1 MRVKDDFVTNSSS
14 TSYIVLIPK
23 DFKLEKYLS
32 VMEQM
37 GIASDLVD
45 DYYIEEFE
53 EFFNFEEKIPKSKR
67 LEFLLTKF
75 KEQLNVILHNKNVVV
90 LWEYTEDDSN
100 DFRADP
106 IYSIIFEF
114 LKQLD
119 LVVEEFPSQGED
131 GKCIIIPEECF
142 DALTIKNLAKK
153 RKKKK

>member
-1 MRVKDDFVTNSSS
+1 VKFKQDFVTNSSS
-14 TSYIVLIPK
+14 TSYVVLIPK
-23 DFKLEKYLS
+23 YFALEKHLT

-37 GIASDLVD
+37 GIASALVD

-53 EFFNFEEKIPKSKR
+53 EFFNFEEKIPESKR

-75 KEQLNVILHNKNVVV
+75 KEQLNVILRNKKVVV

-106 IYSIIFEF
+106 IYAIIFEF

-142 DALTIKNLAKK
+142 DALTIKDLSKK
-153 RKKKK
+153 RKNKK